1 MTVRCSPK
9 RPRAMDASFSC
20 TMQSQATRKL
30 SERLR
35 NPAPLAAFCALAI
48 GASALA
54 GATSQ
59 TAVVPQQSLEDAW
72 WTGPLL
78 APSAGTLPQGHW
90 LFEPYVFDVI
100 SYGHFD
106 RNGTLHSTGAAHEF
120 GNQSYI
126 EYGLVDRFTLGLI
139 PRLGFHESS
148 AGQDSAGFEV
158 GDVTL
163 QGAYGLT
170 QFHQGSW
177 VPATALVI
185 GETFPTG
192 KYDHLSG
199 QTDGALG
206 SGAYSTTI
214 SLYSQTYFWMPNG
227 RILRTRLDLSY
238 QVSQWASLHGESVYG
253 TLNGFDGRAH
263 PGPSIFGD
271 LAFEYSLTQ
280 KWVLATDVWW
290 EHDGNTRVE
299 GAYATPSISPEQ
311 SYLVA
316 DSGADDLLYVAPA
329 VEYNWSAR
337 MGVIAGARVM
347 VLGRNVTAT
356 IAPVAAINMVF

>member
-1 MTVRCSPK
+1 MTVRSSWK
-9 RPRAMDASFSC
+9 RPHAMDANFSC
-20 TMQSQATRKL
+20 TMELQVAHARSQ
-30 SERLR
+30 RLR
-35 NPAPLAAFCALAI
+35 SLTLRIALCVLGI
-48 GASALA
+48 GASTGA

-59 TAVVPQQSLEDAW
+59 TAAAPRQSLDDAW

-90 LFEPYVFDVI
+90 LLEPYVFDLM

-106 RNGTLHSTGAAHEF
+106 RNGTLRSTGAAHEF

-139 PRLGFHESS
+139 PRLGFRESS

-170 QFHQGSW
+170 QFQQGSW

-185 GETFPTG
+185 GETFPIG

-206 SGAYSTTI
+206 SGAYSTTV

-253 TLNGFDGRAH
+253 TPDGFNGRAH

-271 LAFEYSLTQ
+271 LAFEYSVTQ

-290 EHDGNTRVE
+290 EHDGNTRVK
-299 GAYATPSISPEQ
+299 GAYTTPLISPGP
-311 SYLVA
+311 SYLVQ
-316 DSGADDLLYVAPA
+316 DSGSDDSLYLAPA

-347 VLGRNVTAT
+347 VLGRNATAT
-356 IAPVAAINMVF
+356 ITPVAAINMVF

>member
-1 MTVRCSPK
+1 
-9 RPRAMDASFSC
+9 
-20 TMQSQATRKL
+20 MQPHGARTL
-30 SERLR
+30 TERLR
-35 NPAPLAAFCALAI
+35 GLALITALCALGM
-48 GASALA
+48 GASTRAA
-54 GATSQ
+54 ATSQ
-59 TAVVPQQSLEDAW
+59 TAVVPQQSLDEAW

-78 APSAGTLPQGHW
+78 APSAGTLPRGHW
-90 LFEPYVFDVI
+90 LLEPYLFDLM

-106 RNGTLHSTGAAHEF
+106 RQGTLHATGAAHQF

-148 AGQDSAGFEV
+148 AGQDSAGFEI

-192 KYDHLSG
+192 KYDHLNG
-199 QTDGALG
+199 RTDGALG
-206 SGAYSTTI
+206 GGAYSTTV
-214 SLYSQTYFWMPNG
+214 SLYSQTYFWLSNG

-253 TLNGFDGRAH
+253 TLNGFNGRAH
-263 PGPSIFGD
+263 PGPSFFGD
-271 LAFEYSLTQ
+271 LAFEYSVTQ
-280 KWVLATDVWW
+280 SWVPAMDVWW

-299 GAYATPSISPEQ
+299 GAYAAPMISPAPPH
-311 SYLVA
+311 LVQ
-316 DSGADDLLYVAPA
+316 DSGSDDLLYLAPA
-329 VEYNWSAR
+329 VEYNWNAK
-337 MGVIAGARVM
+337 MGVIVGVRAM

-356 IAPVAAINMVF
+356 IAPVAAVNMVF

>member
-1 MTVRCSPK
+1 MTVRSSWKHPH
-9 RPRAMDASFSC
+9 AMDANLSC
-20 TMQSQATRKL
+20 TMQLQVSRART
-30 SERLR
+30 ERL
-35 NPAPLAAFCALAI
+35 PSLALLAVLCASGC
-48 GASALA
+48 GASAVA

-59 TAVVPQQSLEDAW
+59 TAVAPRQSLDDAW

-78 APSAGTLPQGHW
+78 APSAGTLPRGHW
-90 LFEPYVFDVI
+90 LLEPYVFDLMT
-100 SYGHFD
+100 YGHFD
-106 RNGTLHSTGAAHEF
+106 RDGRLRSAGAGHGL

-126 EYGLVDRFTLGLI
+126 EYGLVAGFTLGLI

-148 AGQDSAGFEV
+148 AGQGSAGLAV

-177 VPATALVI
+177 VPATSLVI

-192 KYDHLSG
+192 KYDRLSG
-199 QTDGALG
+199 RTDGALG

-238 QVSQWASLHGESVYG
+238 QVSDWASLQSESVYG
-253 TLNGFDGRAH
+253 TLNGFNGRAH
-263 PGPSIFGD
+263 PGPSFVGD

-280 KWVLATDVWW
+280 SWVLATDVDW

-299 GAYATPSISPEQ
+299 GGYPITITSGLPSR
-311 SYLVA
+311 LVQ
-316 DSGADDLLYVAPA
+316 DSGSAELLYLAPA
-329 VEYNWSAR
+329 IEYNWNAR
-337 MGVIAGARVM
+337 MGVIAGARIAAR
-347 VLGRNVTAT
+347 GRNATAT
-356 IAPVAAINMVF
+356 ATPVAAINMVF